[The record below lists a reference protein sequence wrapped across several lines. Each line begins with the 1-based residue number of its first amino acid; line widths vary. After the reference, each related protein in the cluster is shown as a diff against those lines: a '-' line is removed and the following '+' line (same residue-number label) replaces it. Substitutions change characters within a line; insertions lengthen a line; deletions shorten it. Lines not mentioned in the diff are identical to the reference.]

1 MSHNDYIDP
10 FGGND
15 YVDPGTNAGKLS
27 DDVDREHALREAREQ
42 QRYASPQKSRNEP
55 EAQPEKDAAKHPE
68 NRANIFGNDSGSEA
82 KANHRGEKFLNDADD
97 DFPDESDEDLDE
109 DPDDDPDPSDAS
121 ETDPLQE
128 RSLTELIL
136 MVWVVPL
143 VLIAALVLIRG
154 LSTSGPGTLPERFDN
169 LVYSVKMRTDNYSK
183 YAQHETTYEHA
194 GNLYGYDN
202 GRGMHVSIAD
212 VRIGPKTS
220 DKDDTVAVTYD
231 CKNIS
236 IKTFAPGLEMNT
248 FVAQNGVE
256 LTRTTVPGATTRNLN
271 RDELKP
277 RESSRY
283 VVYYLLPESDAPI
296 TVLISN
302 GLHANIVRSA
312 FTLDAIGTEHNTGT
326 RLKRVAYTSIPKPP
340 QVDKS
345 AFHEDGTV
353 KKINT
358 SMHFRIDSMAKLHD
372 SKGNPIVMIRIPWYF
387 DDPHKPY
394 DHYNHFAKYAYV
406 KASQN
411 GSKLDCVLWHD
422 PHAEN
427 GVQTTD
433 VFMFQLND
441 EHSPVTFTITDD
453 DKLSMRRTFD
463 PSINS
468 ID

>member
-1 MSHNDYIDP
+1 M
-10 FGGND
+10 
-15 YVDPGTNAGKLS
+15 
-27 DDVDREHALREAREQ
+27 
-42 QRYASPQKSRNEP
+42 
-55 EAQPEKDAAKHPE
+55 
-68 NRANIFGNDSGSEA
+68 
-82 KANHRGEKFLNDADD
+82 
-97 DFPDESDEDLDE
+97 
-109 DPDDDPDPSDAS
+109 
-121 ETDPLQE
+121 
-128 RSLTELIL
+128 
-136 MVWVVPL
+136 MWVVPL
-143 VLIAALVLIRG
+143 VLIAVLVFITGLIKC
-154 LSTSGPGTLPERFDN
+154 GPGTLTERFDN
-169 LVYSVKMRTDNYSK
+169 LVYSFEMKTDDYSK

-202 GRGMHVSIAD
+202 GTGMHVSIAD

-220 DKDDTVAVTYD
+220 DKDDTVAVTYE
-231 CKNIS
+231 CENIS

-296 TVLISN
+296 TVLVSN
-302 GLHANIVRSA
+302 DLHVNIVRSA

-372 SKGNPIVMIRIPWYF
+372 SKGNPVAMIRIPRYI
-387 DDPHKPY
+387 DNRYKLY
-394 DHYNHFAKYAYV
+394 DNFINYAYV

-422 PHAEN
+422 PNTEN

-441 EHSPVTFTITDD
+441 EHSPVTFTIIGD

-463 PSINS
+463 PSTNS

>member
-15 YVDPGTNAGKLS
+15 YVDPGTKAGKLS

-42 QRYASPQKSRNEP
+42 QHYASLQGPRNDP
-55 EAQPEKDAAKHPE
+55 ETRPEKDAAKHPE
-68 NRANIFGNDSGSEA
+68 NKANIFGNDAKDEA
-82 KANHRGEKFLNDADD
+82 RPNRRDKDFLNDADD
-97 DFPDESDEDLDE
+97 EFPSESDEPDEDLD
-109 DPDDDPDPSDAS
+109 DDPEPSDAS

-202 GRGMHVSIAD
+202 GRGLHVSIAD

-220 DKDDTVAVTYD
+220 DKDDTVAVTYE

-256 LTRTTVPGATTRNLN
+256 LTKTTVPGSTTRNLN

-296 TVLISN
+296 TVLVSN
-302 GLHANIVRSA
+302 GLFANTVRSA
-312 FTLDAIGTEHNTGT
+312 FTLDAVGTERNTGS
-326 RLKRVAYTSIPKPP
+326 RLKRIAYTSVPKPP

-353 KKINT
+353 KKIDN
-358 SMHFRIDSMAKLHD
+358 SMHFHIDSMAKLHD
-372 SKGNPIVMIRIPWYF
+372 SKGNPVAMIRIPWYF

-394 DHYNHFAKYAYV
+394 DHYDHFAKYAYV

-411 GSKLDCVLWHD
+411 GRKLDCVLWHD

-441 EHSPVTFTITDD
+441 EYSPVTFTITDD
-453 DKLSMRRTFD
+453 DKLSIRRTFD
-463 PSINS
+463 PSTNS

>member
-27 DDVDREHALREAREQ
+27 DDVNREHALREAREQ

-68 NRANIFGNDSGSEA
+68 NEAKDFGNDAKDEA
-82 KANHRGEKFLNDADD
+82 RANRRGEEFLNDADD
-97 DFPDESDEDLDE
+97 EFPDEPDEDLD
-109 DPDDDPDPSDAS
+109 DDPEPSDAS

-154 LSTSGPGTLPERFDN
+154 LSASGPGTLSERFDN

-220 DKDDTVAVTYD
+220 YKDDTVAVTYD

-256 LTRTTVPGATTRNLN
+256 LTKTTVPGATTRNLN

-283 VVYYLLPESDAPI
+283 VVYYLLPKSDAPI
-296 TVLISN
+296 TVLVSN
-302 GLHANIVRSA
+302 GLFANTVRSA
-312 FTLDAIGTEHNTGT
+312 FTLDAIGAERNTGT
-326 RLKRVAYTSIPKPP
+326 RLKRVAYTSVPKPP

-353 KKINT
+353 KRIDT

-372 SKGNPIVMIRIPWYF
+372 SKGKPVAMIRIPWYF

-394 DHYNHFAKYAYV
+394 DHYNNFAEYAYV

-411 GSKLDCVLWHD
+411 GRKLDCVLWHD
-422 PHAEN
+422 PNTEN
-427 GVQTTD
+427 GVQATD

-463 PSINS
+463 PSTNS